1 MCNSVYNSV
10 PGSQL
15 SADPTSTPTIKFA
28 AKSFSTRSLLYPP
41 FSAGRALTERLRA
54 PVPRLL
60 MPMGGGYAEVLQG
73 FAEALFARAGSTNVY
88 VTLVPASFGSN
99 AFAVS
104 ESERAQHV
112 ACAER
117 RRQMIELALRAAA
130 PEGMTC
136 DVALAPIF
144 VRDDAED
151 AANLRYFGPE
161 VDAVF
166 LLGGDQAVAMR
177 VLQGTPVEA
186 SIAAIYRRG
195 GVIGGTSAGAGMQAQ
210 SMLAG
215 FQPGYNM
222 QNSLHAGATTVW
234 HSDEERGLSCGACGV
249 IFDQHFFQRGRLG
262 RLLEAMT
269 QAGTPRVGVGI
280 DAYTG
285 LQVHEDGYMGA
296 VFGCYSVAVLDA
308 ESCGAAVHARRS
320 GSHDSISLRNVLVH
334 LLAPGGSSYDL
345 QTRTHSLAPYPQ
357 LPEDRR
363 FDALVL
369 PPGAGPLFLCGS
381 MNTGK
386 RAHAEAWRQ
395 FEILCAQWSGSA
407 QLADALLGTKT
418 ALIAGTPEEVS
429 DQKLAIAR
437 EAWLHG
443 APLWLEGAYAAAAGT
458 HRSTG
463 VAPQTTRDPEDLSAQ
478 EAAEIAARRA
488 LVVGN
493 VTMADGCGLLAA
505 NFEPCVVEH
514 GSWGRLFALAYE
526 HHEQPAF
533 GLGANTA
540 LVLTEQGAKVIGE
553 EAVVALD
560 LRTAAR
566 DLGSN
571 GAYIV
576 ANGLL
581 DIFAAG
587 DVVKPSTAGEACV
600 TGLPLAELQR
610 VVGTEDGAVLRR

>member
-1 MCNSVYNSV
+1 MSNSIPSPV
-10 PGSQL
+10 PDSQL
-15 SADPTSTPTIKFA
+15 SADPTSNFTVKSA
-28 AKSFSTRSLLYPP
+28 AKSFSTRALLFPP
-41 FSAGRALTERLRA
+41 FSASRALVERFRA
-54 PVPRLL
+54 PVPKLL

-73 FAEALFARAGSTNVY
+73 FAEALFIRADGTNVR
-88 VTLVPASFGSN
+88 VTVVPASFGSN
-99 AFAVS
+99 PFAIS
-104 ESERAQHV
+104 ESERAQHM

-117 RRQMIELALRAAA
+117 RRQMIESALRAAA
-130 PEGMTC
+130 PKGMTC

-144 VRDDAED
+144 VRGEAQDE
-151 AANLRYFGPE
+151 ANLRYFGSE

-177 VLQGTPVEA
+177 VLQGTAVEA
-186 SIAAIYRRG
+186 AIDAIYRRSG
-195 GVIGGTSAGAGMQAQ
+195 IIAGTSAGAGMQALA
-210 SMLAG
+210 MLAG
-215 FQPGYNM
+215 FQPGYSM
-222 QNSLHAGATTVW
+222 QNSLHVGAAAVW
-234 HSDEERGLSCGACGV
+234 NSDAERGLACGTPGV

-269 QAGTPRVGVGI
+269 QAGAPGVGVGI

-285 LQVHEDGYMGA
+285 LQVHEDGDMGA
-296 VFGCYSVAVLDA
+296 VYGCYSVAVLDA
-308 ESCGAAVHARRS
+308 ESCGAAAHACRGDSR
-320 GSHDSISLRNVLVH
+320 DSISVRNVLVH

-345 QTRTHSLAPYPQ
+345 QTRSHSLAPSPH
-357 LPEDRR
+357 LPETRR
-363 FDALVL
+363 FDGLVL

-381 MNTGK
+381 MDIGR
-386 RAHAEAWRQ
+386 RAHAEAWHQ
-395 FEILCAQWSGSA
+395 FETMCANWAGSA
-407 QLADALLGTKT
+407 IRAEALLGTKT
-418 ALIAGTPEEVS
+418 ALIADIPEEVS
-429 DQKLAIAR
+429 DQKLAIGR

-443 APLWLEGAYAAAAGT
+443 TPLWLEGAYAAAAGT
-458 HRSTG
+458 HRCTG

-478 EAAEIAARRA
+478 EAAKIAARRA

-493 VTMADGCGLLAA
+493 VALEDGCGLLAA

-514 GSWGRLFALAYE
+514 GAWGRLFALAYE

-540 LVLTEQGAKVIGE
+540 LVLTAGGAKVIGE

-571 GAYIV
+571 GAYVV

-581 DIFAAG
+581 DVFVEGETVEPRAA
-587 DVVKPSTAGEACV
+587 SAAC
-600 TGLPLAELQR
+600 LPLAELQR
-610 VVGTEDGAVLRR
+610 KVSPEDGAVLRC

>member
-1 MCNSVYNSV
+1 
-10 PGSQL
+10 
-15 SADPTSTPTIKFA
+15 
-28 AKSFSTRSLLYPP
+28 
-41 FSAGRALTERLRA
+41 
-54 PVPRLL
+54 
-60 MPMGGGYAEVLQG
+60 MPMGGGYAEVLPG
-73 FAEALFARAGSTNVY
+73 FAEALFARAGSTHVC

-99 AFAVS
+99 AFAIS
-104 ESERAQHV
+104 ESERAQHM

-117 RRQMIELALRAAA
+117 RRQMIEVALRTAA
-130 PEGMTC
+130 EGMAC

-151 AANLRYFGPE
+151 AANLRYFSPE

-186 SIAAIYRRG
+186 AIAAIYHRG
-195 GVIGGTSAGAGMQAQ
+195 GIIGGTSAGAGMQAQ
-210 SMLAG
+210 IMLAG
-215 FQPGYNM
+215 FQPGYSM
-222 QNSLHAGATTVW
+222 QNSLHAGATAVW
-234 HSDEERGLSCGACGV
+234 HSDEERGLACGACGV
-249 IFDQHFFQRGRLG
+249 IFDQHFFQRGRMS
-262 RLLEAMT
+262 RLLEALT
-269 QAGTPRVGVGI
+269 QAGAPGVGVGI

-285 LQVHEDGYMGA
+285 VHVHDDGYIDN

-308 ESCGAAVHARRS
+308 ESCGAAAHARRG
-320 GSHDSISLRNVLVH
+320 GSRDSISLRNVLVH

-345 QTRTHSLAPYPQ
+345 QTRSHSLALQPR
-357 LPEDRR
+357 LPEARR
-363 FDALVL
+363 FEGLVL

-381 MNTGK
+381 MDAGK
-386 RAHAEAWRQ
+386 RAESTAWRQ
-395 FEILCAQWSGSA
+395 FESLCAQQA
-407 QLADALLGTKT
+407 RTALKTKT
-418 ALIAGTPEEVS
+418 ALIVGTPEDVS

-458 HRSTG
+458 RRCTG

-478 EAAEIAARRA
+478 ESAKIAAQRA
-488 LVVGN
+488 LVAAN
-493 VTMADGCGLLAA
+493 VAQEDGCGLLPA

-514 GSWGRLFALAYE
+514 GAWGRLFALAYE

-533 GLGANTA
+533 GLGTNTA
-540 LVLTEQGAKVIGE
+540 LVLTAQGAEVIGE

-566 DLGSN
+566 ALGSN

-581 DIFAAG
+581 DVFAAG
-587 DVVKPSTAGEACV
+587 DAVNPSTAAAI
-600 TGLPLAELQR
+600 GLPFAKLQR